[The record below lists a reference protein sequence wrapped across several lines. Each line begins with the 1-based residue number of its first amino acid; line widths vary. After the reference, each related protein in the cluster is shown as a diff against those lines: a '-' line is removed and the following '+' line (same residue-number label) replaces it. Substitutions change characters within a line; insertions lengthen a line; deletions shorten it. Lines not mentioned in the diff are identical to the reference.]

1 MPAIYEKYFK
11 VADFFPF
18 KCSEKAKSIAG
29 EARYEGMLE
38 VTRLRGKIMGK
49 SSLLQLRSKAMCD
62 CVCEFVYMC
71 VFV

>member
-1 MPAIYEKYFK
+1 MPAIYEIYFK

-18 KCSEKAKSIAG
+18 KCIEKAKSI
-29 EARYEGMLE
+29 ARYEGMLE

-49 SSLLQLRSKAMCD
+49 SSLLQLRSKAMCN